1 MRKRNETDAARGI
14 PVELVRE
21 AMRDPAIRGRVFLV
35 SKRRAPLLFE
45 GQVVGFVSPHE
56 TKDGWRHGPIFVR
69 EGYRGRGLVEAYYK
83 AHPERLCVAF
93 VADDNVSSHRMHL
106 RAGFVS
112 WKRHGKGWF
121 MRREP
126 LASAQ
131 KTEVTHAA

>member
-1 MRKRNETDAARGI
+1 MDAARGI
-14 PVELVRE
+14 TVELVRE
-21 AMRDPAIRGRVFLV
+21 AMQEPALKGRVFMC
-35 SKRRAPLLFE
+35 SSHREPLLFE
-45 GQVVGFVSPHE
+45 GQVVGFVSPHQ

-93 VADDNVSSHRMHL
+93 VADGNASSRRMHL

-121 MRREP
+121 MRRKP
-126 LASAQ
+126 LASAE
-131 KTEVTHAA
+131 KAEVTHAA